1 MLSHDDID
9 DDGGEAPQRI
19 SVVIVGDDNSEN
31 RTEAALVGMSEKG
44 GWEGGGE
51 CVRGGSFGRES
62 VAVGDDENESAAE
75 AVHTLSSDS
84 DDSDCSLDGFMDNDE
99 EEGPY

>member
-1 MLSHDDID
+1 
-9 DDGGEAPQRI
+9 
-19 SVVIVGDDNSEN
+19 
-31 RTEAALVGMSEKG
+31 
-44 GWEGGGE
+44 
-51 CVRGGSFGRES
+51 VRGGSFGRES

-99 EEGPY
+99 KEGPY